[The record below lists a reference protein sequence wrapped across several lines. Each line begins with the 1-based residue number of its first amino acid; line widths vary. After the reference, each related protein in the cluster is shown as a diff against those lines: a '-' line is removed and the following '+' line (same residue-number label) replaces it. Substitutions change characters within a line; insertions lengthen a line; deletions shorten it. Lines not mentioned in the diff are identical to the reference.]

1 MKDGQEMFT
10 VTEFQ
15 ESHQVLET
23 PAPKQ
28 LNEAAW
34 QAWLLKGRARD
45 RLRSA
50 ARIKVVK
57 WTSIVVLLTVA
68 GLWSLITPYEV
79 AVRFALTAGAMI
91 VMFQALHVRH
101 YALATVFGVLALLY
115 NPVVPLFSF
124 SGSRQRA
131 VVIASAALF
140 AASLAWPGARTENK

>member
-1 MKDGQEMFT
+1 MFT

-15 ESHQVLET
+15 ESHQVWET

-28 LNEAAW
+28 LDEAAW

-45 RLRSA
+45 RLRSS
-50 ARIKVVK
+50 ARMKAVT
-57 WTSIVVLLTVA
+57 WTSIVVLLTVG

-79 AVRFALTAGAMI
+79 VVRFALTAGAMI

-101 YALATVFGVLALLY
+101 YAPATVFGVLALLH

-124 SGSRQRA
+124 SGIRQRA

-140 AASLAWPGARTENK
+140 AASLAWSGARMENK